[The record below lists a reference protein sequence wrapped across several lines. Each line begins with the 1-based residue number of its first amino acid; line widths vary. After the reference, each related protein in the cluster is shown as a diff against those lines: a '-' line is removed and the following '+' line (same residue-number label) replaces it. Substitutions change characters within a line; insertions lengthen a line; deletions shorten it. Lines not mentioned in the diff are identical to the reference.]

1 MAADVPVAILAGVA
15 GVAFLASIAVLIVR
29 SDDKRRKQRAEIAGR
44 YAAERGWDFA
54 AEDDS
59 VLDEITVYPL
69 KPVSSG
75 PASCANVMR
84 GQYLEHP
91 MLVFDFIH
99 TKPGSGMG
107 AGSDTFHYH
116 VVGLRLPAPTPTL
129 SVLRE
134 THRRHALTVDNPE
147 FHRRYWVDPDTT
159 DLGFAAAVLSPAMVD
174 LTLREDAPTWAIDG
188 GYLLLITP
196 GQLPVNDLGYDL
208 AADRVDPLLDLAAR
222 MVDALPPASGDGTG
236 Q

>member
-29 SDDKRRKQRAEIAGR
+29 SDDRRRKQRAEIAGR

-54 AEDDS
+54 AEDGS

-75 PASCANVMR
+75 LVSCANVMR
-84 GQYLEHP
+84 GQHRDRP
-91 MLVFDFIH
+91 MLVFDFIYM
-99 TKPGSGMG
+99 KPGSGMG

-134 THRRHALTVDNPE
+134 THTRRPALAVDNPE
-147 FHRRYWVDPDTT
+147 FHRRYWVDKDTT
-159 DLGFAAAVLSPAMVD
+159 DLDFAAAVLSPAMVD
-174 LTLREDAPTWAIDG
+174 LTLREDAPAWAIDG
-188 GYLLLITP
+188 GYLLLIAA
-196 GQLPVNDLGYDL
+196 GRLPLDDP
-208 AADRVDPLLDLAAR
+208 ADDDVEPLLDLAAR
-222 MVDALPPASGDGTG
+222 MVEALPPTVRRGPAR
-236 Q
+236 